1 MTTSHKNGKQR
12 DRVASYAGG
21 MLNRSNSGGGTSSSI
36 QVNQKKKSYRA
47 RGCRGGASRKS
58 SRKKQIA
65 DEENEENDP
74 TLLNSHIMHDAA
86 TKQTISIDD
95 SEKRRSKR
103 QVDSENKMRTL
114 SILPKEEV
122 KQMDHSVN
130 NIAGSKSSLP
140 NVLHDTTNHTTT
152 TIKSTSNVQSV
163 IGRPSASTTS
173 KSDAGHTS
181 GGFSFF
187 CISPRSFLS
196 GKRKAKSP
204 RLR

>member
-74 TLLNSHIMHDAA
+74 TLLNSHIMHGAA
-86 TKQTISIDD
+86 TKQTISIDG

-122 KQMDHSVN
+122 KQMDHGVN
-130 NIAGSKSSLP
+130 NIGSRSILP
-140 NVLHDTTNHTTT
+140 NALNDTANHTTT
-152 TIKSTSNVQSV
+152 TIKNTSNVQSV
-163 IGRPSASTTS
+163 IGRPSASNAS
-173 KSDAGHTS
+173 KSNAGHTS